1 MSGLRFRFDIWTIIL
16 IFAWAVMALLL
27 IWRHREN
34 IRRLLAG
41 TESRLGAK
49 KP

>member
-1 MSGLRFRFDIWTIIL
+1 VGWAASGAKAL
-16 IFAWAVMALLL
+16 AMMAMALLL